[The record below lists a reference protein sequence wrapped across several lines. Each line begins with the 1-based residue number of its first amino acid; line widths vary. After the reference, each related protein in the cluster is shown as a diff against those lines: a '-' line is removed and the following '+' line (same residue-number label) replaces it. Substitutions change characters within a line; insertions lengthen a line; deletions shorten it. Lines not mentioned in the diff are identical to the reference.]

1 MNHDT
6 SCVTPCKLLAD
17 RSRGT
22 EDEKG
27 RTMVENRISGK
38 VNTRIFEPD
47 HLE

>member
-1 MNHDT
+1 VNHDT
-6 SCVTPCKLLAD
+6 SWVTPCRLPAD
-17 RSRGT
+17 RSGGT

-38 VNTRIFEPD
+38 VKTRIFEPD